1 MPYLQVTSAQSCTSH
16 AAVLSPLV
24 QAQTTL
30 PGFCSVHKPKWSF
43 TRTCHPEPWDGD
55 ASTSTGVPCGST
67 CTKDLRAVPV
77 LSKSPK
83 ACRLVRFHIISVKIC
98 CPLAGCR
105 THRADTASDRGS
117 TAICFPNT
125 SGSAELKCSTKPQH
139 SLLIS
144 FKGAVLQSLP
154 APLFSLHK
162 RC

>member
-1 MPYLQVTSAQSCTSH
+1 MGLTWEAPSTLCPHSSSCCTPNLLDWVCQSS
-16 AAVLSPLV
+16 
-24 QAQTTL
+24 
-30 PGFCSVHKPKWSF
+30 
-43 TRTCHPEPWDGD
+43 TR
-55 ASTSTGVPCGST
+55 GVPCGST